1 MSAFPMMAARFSA
14 LCRFTGTGNKLIE
27 IQMSSW
33 LHQALLFH
41 ADGSAIGLSATDA
54 YGQSLGR

>member
-1 MSAFPMMAARFSA
+1 MMAARFSA

-54 YGQSLGR
+54 YRQSLGR